1 MKQMSLQGRSVLGLS
16 DFSESEIERILEMAG
31 QMKSILSSGHKKTD
45 LLRGKSVVNLFSEA
59 STRTRSSFELAG
71 KISGS
76 RCD

>member
-45 LLRGKSVVNLFSEA
+45 LLRGKSVVNLFSERPREPEA
-59 STRTRSSFELAG
+59 LSSWREN
-71 KISGS
+71 IWEPM
-76 RCD
+76 